1 MVALDS
7 GGCEGLHK
15 KTSSPINLQRPS
27 SSLHTD
33 MPDLDSQLAACSH
46 ERLLPQSVGKQV
58 LITVAGF
65 TAVLLVVMEIKA
77 RQDDLRINYYPPK

>member
-1 MVALDS
+1 
-7 GGCEGLHK
+7 
-15 KTSSPINLQRPS
+15 
-27 SSLHTD
+27 
-33 MPDLDSQLAACSH
+33 MPDLDSQRAACSH

-77 RQDDLRINYYPPK
+77 RQDDLRINYYPLREDLGFTVAGVRRVA